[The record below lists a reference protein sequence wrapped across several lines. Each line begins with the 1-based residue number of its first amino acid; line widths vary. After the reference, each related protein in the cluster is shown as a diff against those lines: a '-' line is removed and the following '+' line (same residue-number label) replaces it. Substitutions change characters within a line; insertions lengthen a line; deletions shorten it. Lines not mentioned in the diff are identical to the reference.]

1 MIYKAVKQKAPS
13 CALHLSTFGAIFI
26 LLILPVI
33 LARGG
38 VCESPYPKLRSFQV
52 LFFFFSKYFF
62 NEKCYRG
69 LNILTKSIRLDQL
82 HAEMFI

>member
-26 LLILPVI
+26 LPILPII

-52 LFFFFSKYFF
+52 LF
-62 NEKCYRG
+62 
-69 LNILTKSIRLDQL
+69 
-82 HAEMFI
+82 

>member
-13 CALHLSTFGAIFI
+13 CALHLRTLGTIFI
-26 LLILPVI
+26 LPILPII

-52 LFFFFSKYFF
+52 LFLME
-62 NEKCYRG
+62 NAIG
-69 LNILTKSIRLDQL
+69 D
-82 HAEMFI
+82 